1 MARSTSSYTLPDS
14 SNNTLPSNAVG
25 SGGNVVVQNSHDN
38 SNDLNVD
45 LSDDGDLHVVEVGD
59 NIVFYGLTNTNQVT
73 VKGTSGDIVYFS
85 WGA

>member
-1 MARSTSSYTLPDS
+1 MARSTSSYTLPDA

-45 LSDDGDLHVVEVGD
+45 LSDDGGLHVVEPGD
-59 NIVFYGLTNTNQVT
+59 DIVFYGLTNTSQVT
-73 VKGTSGDIVYFS
+73 VKGTTDDVVFFS